1 MARER
6 NLKRVFGIDRSGGPD
21 ERTRSTEPLRPWT
34 IPNAIGYVRALLIP
48 VFFVLAWNSPD
59 GRDTTANVAMF
70 ICGASDYL
78 DGLAARLTGQFSRMG
93 TLLDPLI
100 DRLLIIA
107 AGVIIYKFEL
117 LPRYLIGLVFAR
129 ELVMLL
135 LSAYALRRHI
145 EIHVN
150 WVGRLAVWP
159 LMAGGFIAL
168 CADTWVANVLVW
180 IGVVGSYAAT
190 VLYIRTAR
198 ATQKL
203 QEASPDARPQPRV
216 EP

>member
-6 NLKRVFGIDRSGGPD
+6 GFKRIAGIDRSGRPHHLTGNDQPW
-21 ERTRSTEPLRPWT
+21 RPWT
-34 IPNAIGYVRALLIP
+34 IPNFIGYARALLIP

-78 DGLAARLTGQFSRMG
+78 DGLAARLTGQFSRLG

-107 AGVIIYKFEL
+107 AGIIIYKFEL
-117 LPRYLIGLVFAR
+117 LPQYLIVLVFVR
-129 ELVMLL
+129 EALMLVM
-135 LSAYALRRHI
+135 SVPALMKGV
-145 EIHVN
+145 EIKVN

-168 CADTWVANVLVW
+168 CADTWVANALVW
-180 IGVVGSYAAT
+180 VGLVGSYIAT
-190 VLYIRTAR
+190 WLYFKAVW
-198 ATQKL
+198 
-203 QEASPDARPQPRV
+203 PQLR
-216 EP
+216 EGGAQDLNHG